1 MPLKNDGN
9 LEDLLDPQPE
19 APVQQEST
27 PPPETPPQPQ
37 VGETQAQPA
46 VSSLPASLASRAQA
60 AGLPLDGI
68 NSTDSFAEAI
78 LDRYLQD
85 KAYAEYGRSSLV
97 AGNGVKGERYE
108 PSSQPEGEHESIEQ
122 GFDEQGHFGNLW
134 KVAELDEASKYAVQ
148 QGIVVM
154 GEDGLFQAKPGYE
167 SLVLPILNNINQSHI
182 AQKEQVSKLF
192 EGNFYQNIDKGLWP
206 ALEHRFQKMLEE
218 RLSSQFQ
225 TYEQKQ
231 SENTFIDSFQKEN
244 AAWLYGQNG
253 QLSPDGVRFQEAV
266 WELREK
272 GITDAPTLAKY
283 AIKIAGINTN
293 AGTPPTG
300 QPPAGVGTPPAPPTN
315 GKARDEHGR
324 FLPAGTP
331 APVPPPDKSKQ
342 ETFLDRVR
350 RQATLSDNRG
360 GGLNSGSEYQVANEG
375 DLENMFTDA
384 WRQAAVT

>member
-1 MPLKNDGN
+1 MPLEDDGN

-19 APVQQEST
+19 APVQQEAA

-85 KAYAEYGRSSLV
+85 KAYAEYGRSSLAYSPQPV
-97 AGNGVKGERYE
+97 AKEAVPAN
-108 PSSQPEGEHESIEQ
+108 EQ
-122 GFDEQGHFGNLW
+122 REENEFDETGHFGNLW

-206 ALEHRFQKMLEE
+206 ALESRVQRMLEE
-218 RLSSQFQ
+218 RLNSQFQ
-225 TYEQKQ
+225 SYEQKQ
-231 SENTFIDSFQKEN
+231 SENTFVEQYQKEN
-244 AAWLYGQNG
+244 ASWLYGPNG
-253 QLSPDGVRFQEAV
+253 QLSPDGVRFQEAI

-293 AGTPPTG
+293 AGTQVPAAASPG
-300 QPPAGVGTPPAPPTN
+300 QTPAPPTD

-360 GGLNSGSEYQVANEG
+360 GGLNSGSEYQVANDG

>member
-1 MPLKNDGN
+1 MPLEDDGN

-19 APVQQEST
+19 APVQQESA

-85 KAYAEYGRSSLV
+85 RAYAEYGRSSL
-97 AGNGVKGERYE
+97 AGNGVKAERHE
-108 PSSQPEGEHESIEQ
+108 PNSQPEAEQESIEQ

-134 KVAELDEASKYAVQ
+134 KVAELDEASRYAVQ

-231 SENTFIDSFQKEN
+231 SENTFIDSFQREN

-293 AGTPPTG
+293 AGTPVQAAAAPG
-300 QPPAGVGTPPAPPTN
+300 QNPAPPTN